1 MPNDKDAAD
10 VDALAAALAPM
21 LSAPCD
27 RAIRL
32 TGGDPGEVIVTI
44 HSYGIEIQVF
54 TVEWRDPHTP
64 VVVGEPFATLLSA
77 NYPDTSALLD
87 AAGQAIAAARAKR
100 LDTYCVCHR
109 CCRTKPPEWMHD
121 ERTCQACAQLHLG
134 VVY

>member
-1 MPNDKDAAD
+1 MPKDKDNAD
-10 VDALAAALAPM
+10 IDALAAALAPI

-44 HSYGIEIQVF
+44 HPYGIEVQVF
-54 TVEWRDPHTP
+54 TVEWRDPGHP
-64 VVVGEPFATLLSA
+64 VVVGEPFAALLVS

-87 AAGQAIAAARAKR
+87 AARKAIADARAKR
-100 LDTYCVCHR
+100 LETYRLCEHCGR
-109 CCRTKPPEWMHD
+109 MKPPEWMHD
-121 ERTCQACAQLHLG
+121 DRTCQGCAERDFG